1 MSLPV
6 NGGYHGAATGA
17 PMRPKTKSIRP
28 TPSEATRHLRPV
40 LTDWLARAVPLP
52 QRRRTCTPE
61 VVWHVI
67 LFAAAFARSVA
78 AACNAIADGPSG
90 QAIWDCLSTALPK
103 RRRTLERRL
112 LPALHAP
119 LNTRKPKIAA
129 RVAIDYHRIAY
140 FGEPNR
146 DTTRAK
152 QTDGTHTFH
161 TYASACIVGGP
172 NRYTLGLTAVGEKEP
187 MTDVLTRLL
196 DQVRAAGVTV
206 RVALLDKAFFSIAVM
221 RLLQSWNTP
230 FVIPAVIRGRKPR
243 PGVKAVG
250 LRALRRRGA
259 GRYAYVHADRGTS
272 VRIRVVVA
280 HKSYRHRRT
289 GRRHGKK
296 LLYATW
302 RVSGN
307 PVSIR
312 DLYRT
317 RFGVE
322 SSYRQLGQVRPRT
335 STTDGVVRLLWV
347 AVGLILRNA
356 WVRFRVER
364 GRDWTLGAAC
374 LLLLIEILGIRPGGT
389 SERLPGDNT
398 TNHARAPT

>member
-1 MSLPV
+1 MGFPV
-6 NGGYHGAATGA
+6 NGGYHASTVGT
-17 PMRPKTKSIRP
+17 PMRPKLQSIRP
-28 TPSEATRHLRPV
+28 TPANATRHLRPV
-40 LTDWLARAVPLP
+40 LTDWLGRAVQLP
-52 QRRRTCTPE
+52 KRRRACTPD
-61 VVWHVI
+61 VVWQVV
-67 LFAAAFARSVA
+67 LFAAAFARSLA
-78 AACNAIADGPSG
+78 TACDAIAGAPSG
-90 QAIWDCLSTALPK
+90 QAIWDCLYLALPT

-119 LNTRKPKIAA
+119 LGNRKRSE

-161 TYASACIVGGP
+161 TYATACIVGGKD
-172 NRYTLGLTAVGEKEP
+172 RYTLGLTAVGEKEP

-196 DQVRAAGVTV
+196 DQVVTAGVTV

-221 RLLQSWNTP
+221 RLLQSRNVP

-250 LRALRRRGA
+250 LRALRQRGA
-259 GRYAYVHADRGTS
+259 GRYPYTHEDRGTS
-272 VRIRVVVA
+272 VPVNVVVA
-280 HKSYRHRRT
+280 HKSYRHRKT
-289 GRRHGKK
+289 GRRRSKK

-302 RVSGN
+302 RVSGE

-312 DLYRT
+312 DLYRK

-356 WVRFRVER
+356 GVRFGAER
-364 GRDWTLGAAC
+364 GWTLSAAC
-374 LLLLIEILGIRPGGT
+374 LVLLVQILATRTGVPKT
-389 SERLPGDNT
+389 PT
-398 TNHARAPT
+398 TGSTKTAHARPPT